1 MISGNLGKLP
11 LGKPINP
18 AVSQITDIRFF
29 FSKSKHRHSSSH
41 GTDPLF
47 PTIITY
53 SLIHILTGFR
63 KKKFWCFTKH
73 PLIFPIKMLQAVRS
87 KPGSHFPLA
96 LPSHA
101 VKNSHYRKALP
112 KPDTCTDFFCSMIT
126 HWKVL
131 SAAPEIV
138 LVIWSHFPC
147 MAGICIINMICHSIP
162 LRLSVDIPKNHSHFL
177 YDRYH
182 HSSNCS
188 SAFFQYFSPRL
199 VYSVLSFSLSWT
211 VPSVSIQRIS
221 LPRLS

>member
-1 MISGNLGKLP
+1 MVSGNLGKLP

-29 FSKSKHRHSSSH
+29 FPKSNHRHSSTH

-47 PTIITY
+47 PTVIAY
-53 SLIHILTGFR
+53 SLIHIPTGFR
-63 KKKFWCFTKH
+63 KKKLWCFTKH

-112 KPDTCTDFFCSMIT
+112 KSETSTDFFCSMIT

-162 LRLSVDIPKNHSHFL
+162 LRLSVDIPCLLLSNACLYVVKRTDCGFGVLGRAHVSSWRVSKKNT
-177 YDRYH
+177 RG
-182 HSSNCS
+182 
-188 SAFFQYFSPRL
+188 Q
-199 VYSVLSFSLSWT
+199 
-211 VPSVSIQRIS
+211 QG
-221 LPRLS
+221 